1 MGKALGIATNPRK
14 CGGVDVFNGVPVG
27 DPVCPRQDVL
37 GQREG
42 RLAAAAREERRHAG
56 LEQRQQRPGAQLRRG
71 ELNIEVRM

>member
-1 MGKALGIATNPRK
+1 MLRTNPRK
-14 CGGVDVFNGVPVG
+14 SGGVDALDGVPVG
-27 DPVCPRQDVL
+27 DPVRPRQDVL

-71 ELNIEVRM
+71 ELNMRWLC